1 MVTSVPLEDPCI
13 GFLIYIFFFPK
24 LTLLWVRIYFWE
36 DLWWGDQPLCCQ
48 FPRFFRVIIKKNL
61 SISVILDNFSFSSW
75 NLNFYCNLA
84 NLEIKDLERLVSSL
98 NHVHLSSSFADA
110 RGWSLPSLG
119 LFLVI
124 FFLLF
129 VCGLVQSIKFM
140 PLFSSQT
147 CMEIQSPN

>member
-1 MVTSVPLEDPCI
+1 MHR
-13 GFLIYIFFFPK
+13 FFNIYIFFSKTHFVVSEN
-24 LTLLWVRIYFWE
+24 LFLGRFMVRGSTFV
-36 DLWWGDQPLCCQ
+36 LS

-75 NLNFYCNLA
+75 NLNFYRNLT

-110 RGWSLPSLG
+110 RGWSLPSSG

-129 VCGLVQSIKFM
+129 VCGLVQSVKFM